1 MIFKVD
7 WVETKGADWKVAT
20 LVEGVEGG
28 KTFQNVSINRKRY
41 GSEEIQWPNFD
52 AIAPGTTLNGDCVES
67 KTKPGSW
74 SLYPLRPKPAAGP
87 ASFAG
92 KGPGIKAAQE
102 RKGEM
107 IKEAQG
113 NKELGIKVSS
123 AMRASLDYA
132 VAAVADSRFET
143 QEEREEAM
151 RHAFLRFKAWYLAQ
165 WAETEKTLD
174 VPFT

>member
-28 KTFQNVSINRKRY
+28 RAFENVSINRKRY
-41 GSEEIQWPNFD
+41 GSEEIQWPDFD

-67 KTKPGSW
+67 KTKPGNW
-74 SLYPLRPKPAAGP
+74 SLYPLRPKPAAVSRP
-87 ASFAG
+87 ASYAG
-92 KGPGIKAAQE
+92 KGPSGMKAAQE
-102 RKGEM
+102 RKDEM

-123 AMRASLDYA
+123 AMRASLDFA
-132 VAAVADSRFET
+132 VAAVADSRFEM
-143 QEEREEAM
+143 QEEREEASPSSNSAS
-151 RHAFLRFKAWYLAQ
+151 RL
-165 WAETEKTLD
+165 
-174 VPFT
+174 